1 MSKAEKELLY
11 EIDNWH
17 IKDFNNRMEDNWS
30 SLNYKIDE
38 ECHQMI
44 QQLEKK
50 YTDTYGD
57 LPNWEYI
64 DDVWKAARKLKEE
77 LNG

>member
-1 MSKAEKELLY
+1 MSTAEKELLY
-11 EIDNWH
+11 EIVNWH
-17 IKDFNNRMEDNWS
+17 IKEFNNRMEDNWGP
-30 SLNYKIDE
+30 LNYRIDE
-38 ECHQMI
+38 ECRQMV

-64 DDVWKAARKLKEE
+64 DDVWKAAQKLKEE